1 MIEKNIL
8 VFGGSGQIGR
18 HLIRRLTKN
27 NHLVTVVTRNQH
39 KKGAILKT
47 QGNPGYVEIVESNI
61 FDEEKLS
68 KLMTKKDICINLV
81 GILYEDKKNTFKNIH
96 VHFPSLISKLCEKH
110 KLKQFIHL
118 SALGIEKAKDSNYA
132 KSKLEGEK
140 QISESFKKMNTTK
153 MELIQIH
160 NLVDWKTQIKT
171 LRQMKESGEISYI
184 GITHYKSSAFKE
196 MEDIIKKEP
205 IDFAQFNYSIG
216 ERDAEERLLPI
227 CQEFGVAT
235 IINRPFMRGKLF
247 RSFKNQTLPDWCK
260 DYDINSWGQFF
271 LKYIIANPAVTN
283 IIPAT
288 SKSKNMLDN
297 SIAGMGRVTDLKIQ
311 KRIYFYIWR

>member
-1 MIEKNIL
+1 MSTSFLLSGLKFGSVLAQNQMLRRTIPSSGESLPIIGLGTSRVFDVDPEDREELKIRKEIIEVLLNN
-8 VFGGSGQIGR
+8 GGSLVDTSPMYGQSEGLLGQI
-18 HLIRRLTKN
+18 LDDYPRRNELFLATK
-27 NHLVTVVTRNQH
+27 VWI
-39 KKGAILKT
+39 KGK
-47 QGNPGYVEIVESNI
+47 P
-61 FDEEKLS
+61 
-68 KLMTKKDICINLV
+68 
-81 GILYEDKKNTFKNIH
+81 
-96 VHFPSLISKLCEKH
+96 
-110 KLKQFIHL
+110 
-118 SALGIEKAKDSNYA
+118 
-132 KSKLEGEK
+132 EGEQ
-140 QISESFKKMNTTK
+140 QISESFKKMNTAK

-311 KRIYFYIWR
+311 KRMLEML

>member
-1 MIEKNIL
+1 MSTSFLLSGLKFGSVLAQNQMLRRTIPSSGESLPIIGLGTSRVFDVDPEDREELKIRKEIIEVLLNN
-8 VFGGSGQIGR
+8 GGSLVDTSPMYGQSED
-18 HLIRRLTKN
+18 LL
-27 NHLVTVVTRNQH
+27 
-39 KKGAILKT
+39 GAILDDYPRR
-47 QGNPGYVEIVESNI
+47 NEL
-61 FDEEKLS
+61 FLA
-68 KLMTKKDICINLV
+68 TKVWIK
-81 GILYEDKKNTFKNIH
+81 G
-96 VHFPSLISKLCEKH
+96 
-110 KLKQFIHL
+110 
-118 SALGIEKAKDSNYA
+118 
-132 KSKLEGEK
+132 KLEGK
-140 QISESFKKMNTTK
+140 QQISESFTKMNTAK

-311 KRIYFYIWR
+311 KRMLEIL

>member
-1 MIEKNIL
+1 MSTSFLLSGLKFGSVLAQNQMLRRTIPSSGESLPIIGLGTSRVFDVDPEDREELKIRKQIIEVLLNN
-8 VFGGSGQIGR
+8 GGSLVDTSPMYGQSEDLLGQI
-18 HLIRRLTKN
+18 LDDYPRRNELFLATK
-27 NHLVTVVTRNQH
+27 VWI
-39 KKGAILKT
+39 KGK
-47 QGNPGYVEIVESNI
+47 P
-61 FDEEKLS
+61 
-68 KLMTKKDICINLV
+68 
-81 GILYEDKKNTFKNIH
+81 
-96 VHFPSLISKLCEKH
+96 
-110 KLKQFIHL
+110 
-118 SALGIEKAKDSNYA
+118 
-132 KSKLEGEK
+132 EGAQ

-227 CQEFGVAT
+227 CQEYGVAT

-247 RSFKNQTLPDWCK
+247 RSFNNQTLPDWCK

-297 SIAGMGRVTDLKIQ
+297 SIAGMGSVTDLKIQ
-311 KRIYFYIWR
+311 KRMLEML

>member
-1 MIEKNIL
+1 MSTSFLLSGLKFGSVLAQNQMLRRTIPSSGESLPIIGLGTSRVFDVDPEDREELKIRKQIIEVLLNN
-8 VFGGSGQIGR
+8 GGSLVDTSPMYGQSEDLLGQI
-18 HLIRRLTKN
+18 LDDYPRRNELFLATK
-27 NHLVTVVTRNQH
+27 VWI
-39 KKGAILKT
+39 KGK
-47 QGNPGYVEIVESNI
+47 P
-61 FDEEKLS
+61 
-68 KLMTKKDICINLV
+68 
-81 GILYEDKKNTFKNIH
+81 
-96 VHFPSLISKLCEKH
+96 
-110 KLKQFIHL
+110 
-118 SALGIEKAKDSNYA
+118 
-132 KSKLEGEK
+132 EGEQ
-140 QISESFKKMNTTK
+140 QISESFKKMNTAK

-216 ERDAEERLLPI
+216 ERDAEQRLLPI

-311 KRIYFYIWR
+311 KRMLEML

>member
-1 MIEKNIL
+1 VKDTKRNFLKLMSSSVLLSGLKFGSVLAQNQMLRRTIPSSGESLPIIGLGTSRVFDVDPENRQQLKIRKEIIEVLLNN
-8 VFGGSGQIGR
+8 GGSLVDTSPMYGQSED
-18 HLIRRLTKN
+18 LI
-27 NHLVTVVTRNQH
+27 
-39 KKGAILKT
+39 GAILNDYPRRNELFLATKVWTKGKT
-47 QGNPGYVEIVESNI
+47 
-61 FDEEKLS
+61 
-68 KLMTKKDICINLV
+68 
-81 GILYEDKKNTFKNIH
+81 
-96 VHFPSLISKLCEKH
+96 
-110 KLKQFIHL
+110 
-118 SALGIEKAKDSNYA
+118 
-132 KSKLEGEK
+132 EGEQ
-140 QISESFKKMNTTK
+140 QISQSFKKMNTTK

-171 LRQMKESGEISYI
+171 LRQMKEYGEISYI

-227 CQEFGVAT
+227 CQDYGVAT

-247 RSFKNQTLPDWCK
+247 RSFNNQTLPDWCK

-311 KRIYFYIWR
+311 KRMLEML

>member
-1 MIEKNIL
+1 MSTSFLLSGLKFGSVLAQNQMLRRTIPSSGESLPIIGLGTSRVFDVDPEDREELKIRKEIIEVLLNN
-8 VFGGSGQIGR
+8 GGSLVDTSPMYGQSEDLLGQI
-18 HLIRRLTKN
+18 LDDYPRRNELFLATK
-27 NHLVTVVTRNQH
+27 VWI
-39 KKGAILKT
+39 KGK
-47 QGNPGYVEIVESNI
+47 P
-61 FDEEKLS
+61 
-68 KLMTKKDICINLV
+68 
-81 GILYEDKKNTFKNIH
+81 
-96 VHFPSLISKLCEKH
+96 
-110 KLKQFIHL
+110 
-118 SALGIEKAKDSNYA
+118 
-132 KSKLEGEK
+132 EGEQ
-140 QISESFKKMNTTK
+140 QISESFKKMNTAK

-216 ERDAEERLLPI
+216 EREAEERLLPI
-227 CQEFGVAT
+227 CQEYGVAT

-311 KRIYFYIWR
+311 KRMLEML

>member
-1 MIEKNIL
+1 MSTSFLLSGLKFGPVLAQNQMLRRTIPSSGESLPIIGLGTSRVFDVDPEDREELKIRKEIIEVLLNN
-8 VFGGSGQIGR
+8 GGSLVDTSPMYGQSEDLLGKI
-18 HLIRRLTKN
+18 LDDYPRRNELFLATK
-27 NHLVTVVTRNQH
+27 VWI
-39 KKGAILKT
+39 KG
-47 QGNPGYVEIVESNI
+47 
-61 FDEEKLS
+61 
-68 KLMTKKDICINLV
+68 
-81 GILYEDKKNTFKNIH
+81 
-96 VHFPSLISKLCEKH
+96 
-110 KLKQFIHL
+110 KQ
-118 SALGIEKAKDSNYA
+118 
-132 KSKLEGEK
+132 EGEQ
-140 QISESFKKMNTTK
+140 QISESFKKMNTAK

-311 KRIYFYIWR
+311 KRMLEML

>member
-1 MIEKNIL
+1 MSTSFLLSGLKFGSVLAQNQMLRRTIPSSGESLPIIGLGTSRVFDVDPEDIEELKIRKEIIEVLLNN
-8 VFGGSGQIGR
+8 GGSLVDTSPMYGQSEGLLGQI
-18 HLIRRLTKN
+18 LDDYPRRNELFLATK
-27 NHLVTVVTRNQH
+27 VWI
-39 KKGAILKT
+39 KG
-47 QGNPGYVEIVESNI
+47 
-61 FDEEKLS
+61 
-68 KLMTKKDICINLV
+68 
-81 GILYEDKKNTFKNIH
+81 
-96 VHFPSLISKLCEKH
+96 
-110 KLKQFIHL
+110 
-118 SALGIEKAKDSNYA
+118 
-132 KSKLEGEK
+132 KLEGEQ
-140 QISESFKKMNTTK
+140 QISESFTKMNTAK

-196 MEDIIKKEP
+196 MEEIIKKEP

-311 KRIYFYIWR
+311 KRMLEML

>member
-1 MIEKNIL
+1 MSSSVLLSGLKFGSVLAQNQMLRRAIPSSGESLPIIGLGTSRVFDVDPEDREELRIREEIIEVLLNN
-8 VFGGSGQIGR
+8 GGSLVDTSPMYGQSENLIGVI
-18 HLIRRLTKN
+18 LDDYPRRNELFLATK
-27 NHLVTVVTRNQH
+27 VWT
-39 KKGAILKT
+39 KG
-47 QGNPGYVEIVESNI
+47 
-61 FDEEKLS
+61 
-68 KLMTKKDICINLV
+68 
-81 GILYEDKKNTFKNIH
+81 
-96 VHFPSLISKLCEKH
+96 
-110 KLKQFIHL
+110 
-118 SALGIEKAKDSNYA
+118 KA
-132 KSKLEGEK
+132 EGEQ
-140 QISESFKKMNTTK
+140 QISESFKKMNTSK

-227 CQEFGVAT
+227 CQEYGVAT

-247 RSFKNQTLPDWCK
+247 RLFQNQTLPNWCK

-297 SIAGMGRVTDLKIQ
+297 SFAGMGRVADLNIQ
-311 KRIYFYIWR
+311 KRMLEML

>member
-1 MIEKNIL
+1 MSSSVLLSGLKFGSVLAQNQMLRRTIPSSGESLPIIGLGTSRVFDVDPENIQELKIRKEIIEVLLNN
-8 VFGGSGQIGR
+8 GGSLVDTSPMYGQSED
-18 HLIRRLTKN
+18 LI
-27 NHLVTVVTRNQH
+27 
-39 KKGAILKT
+39 GAILNDYPRRNELFLATKVWTKGKT
-47 QGNPGYVEIVESNI
+47 
-61 FDEEKLS
+61 
-68 KLMTKKDICINLV
+68 
-81 GILYEDKKNTFKNIH
+81 
-96 VHFPSLISKLCEKH
+96 
-110 KLKQFIHL
+110 
-118 SALGIEKAKDSNYA
+118 
-132 KSKLEGEK
+132 EGEQ

-184 GITHYKSSAFKE
+184 GITHYKSSAFRE

-311 KRIYFYIWR
+311 KRMLEML

>member
-1 MIEKNIL
+1 MSTSFLLSGLKFGSVLAQNQMLRRTIPSSGESLPIIGLGTSRVFDVDPEDREELKIRKEIIEVLLNN
-8 VFGGSGQIGR
+8 GGSLVDTSPMYGQSEGLLGQI
-18 HLIRRLTKN
+18 LDDYPRRNELFLATK
-27 NHLVTVVTRNQH
+27 VWI
-39 KKGAILKT
+39 KGK
-47 QGNPGYVEIVESNI
+47 P
-61 FDEEKLS
+61 
-68 KLMTKKDICINLV
+68 
-81 GILYEDKKNTFKNIH
+81 
-96 VHFPSLISKLCEKH
+96 
-110 KLKQFIHL
+110 
-118 SALGIEKAKDSNYA
+118 
-132 KSKLEGEK
+132 EGEQ
-140 QISESFKKMNTTK
+140 QISESFTKMNTAK

-311 KRIYFYIWR
+311 KRMLEML

>member
-1 MIEKNIL
+1 MSTSFLLSGLKFGSVLAQNQMLRRTIPSSGESLPIIGLGTSRVFDVDPEDREELKIRKQIIEVLLNN
-8 VFGGSGQIGR
+8 GGSLVDTSPMYGQSEDLLGQI
-18 HLIRRLTKN
+18 LDDYPRRNELFLATK
-27 NHLVTVVTRNQH
+27 VWI
-39 KKGAILKT
+39 KGK
-47 QGNPGYVEIVESNI
+47 P
-61 FDEEKLS
+61 
-68 KLMTKKDICINLV
+68 
-81 GILYEDKKNTFKNIH
+81 
-96 VHFPSLISKLCEKH
+96 
-110 KLKQFIHL
+110 
-118 SALGIEKAKDSNYA
+118 
-132 KSKLEGEK
+132 EGAQ

-227 CQEFGVAT
+227 CQEYGVAT

-311 KRIYFYIWR
+311 KRMLEML

>member
-1 MIEKNIL
+1 MSSSVLLSGLKFGSVLAQNQMLRRTIPSSGESLPIIGLGTSRVFDVDPENRQQLKIRKEIIEVLLNN
-8 VFGGSGQIGR
+8 GGSLVDTSPMYGQSED
-18 HLIRRLTKN
+18 LI
-27 NHLVTVVTRNQH
+27 
-39 KKGAILKT
+39 GAILNDYPRRNELFLATKVWTKGKT
-47 QGNPGYVEIVESNI
+47 
-61 FDEEKLS
+61 
-68 KLMTKKDICINLV
+68 
-81 GILYEDKKNTFKNIH
+81 
-96 VHFPSLISKLCEKH
+96 
-110 KLKQFIHL
+110 
-118 SALGIEKAKDSNYA
+118 
-132 KSKLEGEK
+132 EGEQ

-227 CQEFGVAT
+227 CQEYGVAT

-247 RSFKNQTLPDWCK
+247 RSFKNQTLPNWCK
-260 DYDINSWGQFF
+260 DYDIRSWGQFF

-297 SIAGMGRVTDLKIQ
+297 SFAGIGLSLIH
-311 KRIYFYIWR
+311 I

>member
-1 MIEKNIL
+1 MSTSILLSGLKFGSVLAQNQMLRRTIPSSGESLPIIGLGTSRVFDVDPEYRQQLKIRKEIIEVLLNN
-8 VFGGSGQIGR
+8 GGSLVDTSPMYGQSED
-18 HLIRRLTKN
+18 LI
-27 NHLVTVVTRNQH
+27 
-39 KKGAILKT
+39 GAILDDYPRRNELFLAT
-47 QGNPGYVEIVESNI
+47 IVWI
-61 FDEEKLS
+61 K
-68 KLMTKKDICINLV
+68 
-81 GILYEDKKNTFKNIH
+81 G
-96 VHFPSLISKLCEKH
+96 
-110 KLKQFIHL
+110 
-118 SALGIEKAKDSNYA
+118 
-132 KSKLEGEK
+132 KLEGEK
-140 QISESFKKMNTTK
+140 QISESFKKMNTSK
-153 MELIQIH
+153 IELIQIH

-227 CQEFGVAT
+227 CQEYGVAT

-247 RSFKNQTLPDWCK
+247 RSFKNQTLPNWCK

-297 SIAGMGRVTDLKIQ
+297 SFAGMGRVADLTIQ
-311 KRIYFYIWR
+311 KRMLEML

>member
-1 MIEKNIL
+1 MSTSFLLSGLKFGSVLAQNQMLRRTIPSSGESLPIIGLGTSRVFDVDPADREELKIRKEIIEVLLNN
-8 VFGGSGQIGR
+8 GGSLVDTSPMYGQSEDLLGKI
-18 HLIRRLTKN
+18 LDDYPRRNELFLATK
-27 NHLVTVVTRNQH
+27 VWI
-39 KKGAILKT
+39 KGK
-47 QGNPGYVEIVESNI
+47 P
-61 FDEEKLS
+61 
-68 KLMTKKDICINLV
+68 
-81 GILYEDKKNTFKNIH
+81 
-96 VHFPSLISKLCEKH
+96 
-110 KLKQFIHL
+110 
-118 SALGIEKAKDSNYA
+118 
-132 KSKLEGEK
+132 EGEQ
-140 QISESFKKMNTTK
+140 QISESFKKMNTAK

-247 RSFKNQTLPDWCK
+247 RSFKNQALPDWCK

-311 KRIYFYIWR
+311 KRMLEML

>member
-1 MIEKNIL
+1 MSTSFLLSGLKFGSVLAQNQMLRRTIPSSGESLPIIGLGTSRVFDVDPEDREELKIRKEIIEVLLNN
-8 VFGGSGQIGR
+8 GGSLVDTSPMYGQSEDLLGQI
-18 HLIRRLTKN
+18 LDDYPRRNELFLATK
-27 NHLVTVVTRNQH
+27 VWI
-39 KKGAILKT
+39 KG
-47 QGNPGYVEIVESNI
+47 
-61 FDEEKLS
+61 
-68 KLMTKKDICINLV
+68 
-81 GILYEDKKNTFKNIH
+81 
-96 VHFPSLISKLCEKH
+96 
-110 KLKQFIHL
+110 
-118 SALGIEKAKDSNYA
+118 
-132 KSKLEGEK
+132 KSEGEQ
-140 QISESFKKMNTTK
+140 QISESFKKMNTAK

-227 CQEFGVAT
+227 CQEYGVAT

-311 KRIYFYIWR
+311 KRMLEML

>member
-1 MIEKNIL
+1 MSTSVLLSGLKFGSALAQNQMLRRAIPSSGESLPIIGLGTSRVFDVDPENRQELKIRKEIIEVLLNN
-8 VFGGSGQIGR
+8 GGSLVDTSPMYGQSED
-18 HLIRRLTKN
+18 LI
-27 NHLVTVVTRNQH
+27 
-39 KKGAILKT
+39 GAILNDYPRRNELFLATKVWTKGKT
-47 QGNPGYVEIVESNI
+47 
-61 FDEEKLS
+61 
-68 KLMTKKDICINLV
+68 
-81 GILYEDKKNTFKNIH
+81 
-96 VHFPSLISKLCEKH
+96 
-110 KLKQFIHL
+110 
-118 SALGIEKAKDSNYA
+118 
-132 KSKLEGEK
+132 EGEQ

-153 MELIQIH
+153 IELIQIH

-227 CQEFGVAT
+227 CQDYGVAT

-247 RSFKNQTLPDWCK
+247 RSFKNQTLPNWCK
-260 DYDINSWGQFF
+260 DYDISSWGQFF

-297 SIAGMGRVTDLKIQ
+297 SFAGMGRVADLTIQ
-311 KRIYFYIWR
+311 KRMLEML

>member
-1 MIEKNIL
+1 MSSSVLLSGLKFGSVLAQNQMLRRAIPSSGESLPIIGLGTSRVFDVDPEDREELRIREEIIEVLLNN
-8 VFGGSGQIGR
+8 GGSLVDTSPMYGQSENLIGVI
-18 HLIRRLTKN
+18 LDDYPRRNELFLATK
-27 NHLVTVVTRNQH
+27 VRT
-39 KKGAILKT
+39 KG
-47 QGNPGYVEIVESNI
+47 
-61 FDEEKLS
+61 
-68 KLMTKKDICINLV
+68 
-81 GILYEDKKNTFKNIH
+81 
-96 VHFPSLISKLCEKH
+96 
-110 KLKQFIHL
+110 
-118 SALGIEKAKDSNYA
+118 KA
-132 KSKLEGEK
+132 EGEQ
-140 QISESFKKMNTTK
+140 QISESFKKMNTSK

-160 NLVDWKTQIKT
+160 NLVDWKIQIKT

-227 CQEFGVAT
+227 CQEYGVAT

-247 RSFKNQTLPDWCK
+247 RLFQNQTLPNWCK

-297 SIAGMGRVTDLKIQ
+297 SFAGMGRVADLNIQ
-311 KRIYFYIWR
+311 KRMLEML

>member
-1 MIEKNIL
+1 MSTSFLLSGLKFGSVLAQNQMLRRTIPSSGESLPIIGLGTSRVFDVDPEDREELKIRKEIIEVLLNN
-8 VFGGSGQIGR
+8 GGSLVDTSPMYGQSEDLLGQI
-18 HLIRRLTKN
+18 LDDYPRRNELFLATK
-27 NHLVTVVTRNQH
+27 VWI
-39 KKGAILKT
+39 KGK
-47 QGNPGYVEIVESNI
+47 P
-61 FDEEKLS
+61 
-68 KLMTKKDICINLV
+68 
-81 GILYEDKKNTFKNIH
+81 
-96 VHFPSLISKLCEKH
+96 
-110 KLKQFIHL
+110 
-118 SALGIEKAKDSNYA
+118 
-132 KSKLEGEK
+132 EGEQ

-216 ERDAEERLLPI
+216 EREAEERLLPI
-227 CQEFGVAT
+227 CQEYGVAT

-311 KRIYFYIWR
+311 KRMLEML

>member
-1 MIEKNIL
+1 MSTSFLLSGLKFGSVLAQNQMLRRTIPSSGESLPIIGLGTSRVFDVDPEDREELKIRKEIIEVLLNN
-8 VFGGSGQIGR
+8 GGSLVDTSPMYGQSADLLGQI
-18 HLIRRLTKN
+18 LDDYPRRNELFLATK
-27 NHLVTVVTRNQH
+27 VWI
-39 KKGAILKT
+39 KGK
-47 QGNPGYVEIVESNI
+47 P
-61 FDEEKLS
+61 
-68 KLMTKKDICINLV
+68 
-81 GILYEDKKNTFKNIH
+81 
-96 VHFPSLISKLCEKH
+96 
-110 KLKQFIHL
+110 
-118 SALGIEKAKDSNYA
+118 
-132 KSKLEGEK
+132 EGAQ
-140 QISESFKKMNTTK
+140 QISESFKKMNTNK

-227 CQEFGVAT
+227 CLEFGVAT

-247 RSFKNQTLPDWCK
+247 RSFNNQTLPDWCK

-311 KRIYFYIWR
+311 KRMLEML

>member
-1 MIEKNIL
+1 MSTSFLLSGLKFGSVLAQNQMLRRTIPSSGESLPIIGLGTSRVFDVDPEDREELKIRKEIIEVLLNN
-8 VFGGSGQIGR
+8 GGSLVDTSPMYGQSEDLLGQI
-18 HLIRRLTKN
+18 LDDYPRRKELFLATK
-27 NHLVTVVTRNQH
+27 VWI
-39 KKGAILKT
+39 KGK
-47 QGNPGYVEIVESNI
+47 P
-61 FDEEKLS
+61 
-68 KLMTKKDICINLV
+68 
-81 GILYEDKKNTFKNIH
+81 
-96 VHFPSLISKLCEKH
+96 
-110 KLKQFIHL
+110 
-118 SALGIEKAKDSNYA
+118 
-132 KSKLEGEK
+132 EGEQ
-140 QISESFKKMNTTK
+140 QISESFKKMNTAK

-311 KRIYFYIWR
+311 KRMLEML

>member
-1 MIEKNIL
+1 MSTSFLLSGLKFGSVLAQNQMLRRTIPSSGESLPIIGLGTSRVFDVDPEDREELKIRKEIIEVLLNN
-8 VFGGSGQIGR
+8 GGSLVDTSPMYGQSEDLLGQI
-18 HLIRRLTKN
+18 LDDYPRRNELFLATK
-27 NHLVTVVTRNQH
+27 VWI
-39 KKGAILKT
+39 KGK
-47 QGNPGYVEIVESNI
+47 P
-61 FDEEKLS
+61 
-68 KLMTKKDICINLV
+68 
-81 GILYEDKKNTFKNIH
+81 
-96 VHFPSLISKLCEKH
+96 
-110 KLKQFIHL
+110 
-118 SALGIEKAKDSNYA
+118 
-132 KSKLEGEK
+132 EGEQ
-140 QISESFKKMNTTK
+140 QISESFTKMNTAK

-271 LKYIIANPAVTN
+271 LTYIIANPAVTN

-311 KRIYFYIWR
+311 KRMLEIL

>member
-1 MIEKNIL
+1 MSTSFLLSGLKFGSVLAQNQMLRRTIPSSGESLPIIGLGTSRVFDVDPEDREELKIRKEIIEVLLNN
-8 VFGGSGQIGR
+8 GGSLVDTSPMYGQSEDLLGQI
-18 HLIRRLTKN
+18 LDDYPRRNELFLATK
-27 NHLVTVVTRNQH
+27 VWI
-39 KKGAILKT
+39 KGK
-47 QGNPGYVEIVESNI
+47 P
-61 FDEEKLS
+61 
-68 KLMTKKDICINLV
+68 
-81 GILYEDKKNTFKNIH
+81 
-96 VHFPSLISKLCEKH
+96 
-110 KLKQFIHL
+110 
-118 SALGIEKAKDSNYA
+118 
-132 KSKLEGEK
+132 EGEQ
-140 QISESFKKMNTTK
+140 QISESFKKMNTAK

-171 LRQMKESGEISYI
+171 LRKMKESGEISYI

-216 ERDAEERLLPI
+216 EREAEERLLPI
-227 CQEFGVAT
+227 CQEYGVAT

-311 KRIYFYIWR
+311 KRMLEML

>member
-1 MIEKNIL
+1 MSTSVLLSGLKFGSALAQNQMLRRAIPSSGESLPIIGLGTSRVFDVDPENRQELKIRKEIIEVLLDN
-8 VFGGSGQIGR
+8 GGSLVDTSPMYGQSED
-18 HLIRRLTKN
+18 LI
-27 NHLVTVVTRNQH
+27 
-39 KKGAILKT
+39 GAILNDYPRRNELFLATKVWTKGKT
-47 QGNPGYVEIVESNI
+47 
-61 FDEEKLS
+61 
-68 KLMTKKDICINLV
+68 
-81 GILYEDKKNTFKNIH
+81 
-96 VHFPSLISKLCEKH
+96 
-110 KLKQFIHL
+110 
-118 SALGIEKAKDSNYA
+118 
-132 KSKLEGEK
+132 EGEQ

-184 GITHYKSSAFKE
+184 GITHYKSSAFRE

-227 CQEFGVAT
+227 CQEYGVAT

-247 RSFKNQTLPDWCK
+247 RFFKNQTLPNWCK
-260 DYDINSWGQFF
+260 DYDINSWGQFL
-271 LKYIIANPAVTN
+271 LKYITANPAVTN

-288 SKSKNMLDN
+288 SKSKNMIDN
-297 SIAGMGRVTDLKIQ
+297 SFAGMGRVADFKIQ
-311 KRIYFYIWR
+311 KRMLEML

>member
-1 MIEKNIL
+1 MSTSFLLSGLKFGSILAQNQMLRRTIPSSGESLPIIGLGTSRVFDVDPEDREELKIRKEIIEVLLNH
-8 VFGGSGQIGR
+8 GGSLVDTSPMYGQSEDLLGQI
-18 HLIRRLTKN
+18 LDDYPRRNELFLATK
-27 NHLVTVVTRNQH
+27 VWT
-39 KKGAILKT
+39 KGKT
-47 QGNPGYVEIVESNI
+47 
-61 FDEEKLS
+61 
-68 KLMTKKDICINLV
+68 
-81 GILYEDKKNTFKNIH
+81 
-96 VHFPSLISKLCEKH
+96 
-110 KLKQFIHL
+110 
-118 SALGIEKAKDSNYA
+118 
-132 KSKLEGEK
+132 EGEQ
-140 QISESFKKMNTTK
+140 QISESFTKMNTAK

-227 CQEFGVAT
+227 CQEYGVAT

-247 RSFKNQTLPDWCK
+247 RSFKSETLPNWCK

-297 SIAGMGRVTDLKIQ
+297 SFAGMGKEVDLKIQ
-311 KRIYFYIWR
+311 KRMLEML

>member
-1 MIEKNIL
+1 MSTSFLLSCLKFGSILAQNQMLRRTIPSSGESLPIIGLGTSRVFDVDPEDREELKIRKEIIEVLLNH
-8 VFGGSGQIGR
+8 GGSLVDTSPMYGQSEDLLGQI
-18 HLIRRLTKN
+18 LDDYPRRNELFLATK
-27 NHLVTVVTRNQH
+27 VWT
-39 KKGAILKT
+39 KGKT
-47 QGNPGYVEIVESNI
+47 
-61 FDEEKLS
+61 
-68 KLMTKKDICINLV
+68 
-81 GILYEDKKNTFKNIH
+81 
-96 VHFPSLISKLCEKH
+96 
-110 KLKQFIHL
+110 
-118 SALGIEKAKDSNYA
+118 
-132 KSKLEGEK
+132 EGEQ
-140 QISESFKKMNTTK
+140 QISESFTKMNTAK

-216 ERDAEERLLPI
+216 ERDAEKRLLPI
-227 CQEFGVAT
+227 CQEYGVAT

-247 RSFKNQTLPDWCK
+247 RSFKSETLPNWCK

-297 SIAGMGRVTDLKIQ
+297 SFAGMGKVADLNIQ
-311 KRIYFYIWR
+311 KRMLEML

>member
-1 MIEKNIL
+1 MSTSVLLSGLKFGSALAQNQMLRRAIPSSGESLPIIGLGTSRVFDEDPENRQQLKLRKEIIEVLLNN
-8 VFGGSGQIGR
+8 GGSLVDTSPMYGQSED
-18 HLIRRLTKN
+18 LI
-27 NHLVTVVTRNQH
+27 
-39 KKGAILKT
+39 GAILNDYPRRNELFLATKVWTKGKT
-47 QGNPGYVEIVESNI
+47 
-61 FDEEKLS
+61 
-68 KLMTKKDICINLV
+68 
-81 GILYEDKKNTFKNIH
+81 
-96 VHFPSLISKLCEKH
+96 
-110 KLKQFIHL
+110 
-118 SALGIEKAKDSNYA
+118 
-132 KSKLEGEK
+132 EGEQ

-227 CQEFGVAT
+227 CQDYGVAT

-247 RSFKNQTLPDWCK
+247 RSFKNQTLPNWCK
-260 DYDINSWGQFF
+260 DYDIRSWGQFF

-297 SIAGMGRVTDLKIQ
+297 SFAGMGRVADLTIQ
-311 KRIYFYIWR
+311 KRMLEML

>member
-1 MIEKNIL
+1 MSTSFLLSGLKFGSVLAQNQMLRRTIPSSGESLPIIGLGTSRVFDVDPEDREELKIRKEIIEVLLNN
-8 VFGGSGQIGR
+8 GGSLVDTSPMYGQSEDLLGKI
-18 HLIRRLTKN
+18 LDDYPRRNELFLATK
-27 NHLVTVVTRNQH
+27 VWI
-39 KKGAILKT
+39 KGK
-47 QGNPGYVEIVESNI
+47 P
-61 FDEEKLS
+61 
-68 KLMTKKDICINLV
+68 
-81 GILYEDKKNTFKNIH
+81 
-96 VHFPSLISKLCEKH
+96 
-110 KLKQFIHL
+110 
-118 SALGIEKAKDSNYA
+118 
-132 KSKLEGEK
+132 EGEQ
-140 QISESFKKMNTTK
+140 QISESFKKMNTAK

-227 CQEFGVAT
+227 CQEYGVAT

-311 KRIYFYIWR
+311 KRMLEML

>member
-1 MIEKNIL
+1 MSTSFLLSGLKFGSVLAQNQILRRTIPSSGESLPIIGLGTSRVFDVDPEDREELKIRKEIIEVLLNN
-8 VFGGSGQIGR
+8 GGSLVDTSPMYGQSEDLLGQI
-18 HLIRRLTKN
+18 LDDYPRRNELFLATK
-27 NHLVTVVTRNQH
+27 VCI
-39 KKGAILKT
+39 KGK
-47 QGNPGYVEIVESNI
+47 P
-61 FDEEKLS
+61 
-68 KLMTKKDICINLV
+68 
-81 GILYEDKKNTFKNIH
+81 
-96 VHFPSLISKLCEKH
+96 
-110 KLKQFIHL
+110 
-118 SALGIEKAKDSNYA
+118 
-132 KSKLEGEK
+132 EGEQ
-140 QISESFKKMNTTK
+140 QISESFKKMNTAK

-311 KRIYFYIWR
+311 KRMLEML

>member
-1 MIEKNIL
+1 MKDTKRNFLKLMSSSVLLSGLKFGSVLAQNQMLRRTIPSSGESLPIIGLGTSRVFDVDPENRQQLKIRKEIIEVLLNN
-8 VFGGSGQIGR
+8 GGSLVDTSPMYGQSED
-18 HLIRRLTKN
+18 LI
-27 NHLVTVVTRNQH
+27 
-39 KKGAILKT
+39 GAILNDYPRRNELFLATKVWTKGKT
-47 QGNPGYVEIVESNI
+47 
-61 FDEEKLS
+61 
-68 KLMTKKDICINLV
+68 
-81 GILYEDKKNTFKNIH
+81 
-96 VHFPSLISKLCEKH
+96 
-110 KLKQFIHL
+110 
-118 SALGIEKAKDSNYA
+118 
-132 KSKLEGEK
+132 EGEQ

-153 MELIQIH
+153 IELIQIH

-227 CQEFGVAT
+227 CQDYGVAT

-247 RSFKNQTLPDWCK
+247 RSFKNQTLPNWCK
-260 DYDINSWGQFF
+260 DYDISSWGQFF

-297 SIAGMGRVTDLKIQ
+297 SFAGMGRVADLTIQ
-311 KRIYFYIWR
+311 KRMLEML

>member
-1 MIEKNIL
+1 MSTSFLLSGLKFGSVLAQNQMLRRTIPSSGESLPIIGLGTSRVFDVDPEDREELKIRKEIIEVLLNN
-8 VFGGSGQIGR
+8 GGSLVDTSPMYGQSED
-18 HLIRRLTKN
+18 LL
-27 NHLVTVVTRNQH
+27 
-39 KKGAILKT
+39 GAILDDYPRR
-47 QGNPGYVEIVESNI
+47 NEL
-61 FDEEKLS
+61 FLA
-68 KLMTKKDICINLV
+68 TKVWIK
-81 GILYEDKKNTFKNIH
+81 GK
-96 VHFPSLISKLCEKH
+96 P
-110 KLKQFIHL
+110 
-118 SALGIEKAKDSNYA
+118 
-132 KSKLEGEK
+132 EGEQ
-140 QISESFKKMNTTK
+140 QISESFKKMNTAK

-247 RSFKNQTLPDWCK
+247 RSFNNQTLPDWCK

-311 KRIYFYIWR
+311 KRMLEML

>member
-1 MIEKNIL
+1 MSTSFLLSGLKFGSVLAQNQMLRRTIPSSGESLPIIGLGTSRVFDVDPEDREELKIRKEIIEVLLNN
-8 VFGGSGQIGR
+8 GGSLVDTSPMYGQSEDLLGQI
-18 HLIRRLTKN
+18 LDDYPRRNELFLATK
-27 NHLVTVVTRNQH
+27 VWI
-39 KKGAILKT
+39 KGK
-47 QGNPGYVEIVESNI
+47 P
-61 FDEEKLS
+61 
-68 KLMTKKDICINLV
+68 
-81 GILYEDKKNTFKNIH
+81 
-96 VHFPSLISKLCEKH
+96 
-110 KLKQFIHL
+110 
-118 SALGIEKAKDSNYA
+118 
-132 KSKLEGEK
+132 EGAQ

-227 CQEFGVAT
+227 CQEYGVAT

-311 KRIYFYIWR
+311 KRMLEML

>member
-1 MIEKNIL
+1 MSTSFLLSGLKFGSVLAQNQMLRRTIPSSGESLPIIGLGTSRVFDVDPEDREELKIRKEIIEVLLNN
-8 VFGGSGQIGR
+8 GGSLVDTSPMYGQSEDLLGKI
-18 HLIRRLTKN
+18 LDDYPRRNELFLATK
-27 NHLVTVVTRNQH
+27 VWI
-39 KKGAILKT
+39 KGK
-47 QGNPGYVEIVESNI
+47 P
-61 FDEEKLS
+61 
-68 KLMTKKDICINLV
+68 
-81 GILYEDKKNTFKNIH
+81 
-96 VHFPSLISKLCEKH
+96 
-110 KLKQFIHL
+110 
-118 SALGIEKAKDSNYA
+118 
-132 KSKLEGEK
+132 EGEQ
-140 QISESFKKMNTTK
+140 QISESFKKMNTAK

-311 KRIYFYIWR
+311 KRMLEML

>member
-1 MIEKNIL
+1 MSTSVLLSGLKFGSALAQNQMLRRAIPSSGESLPIIGLGTSRVFDVDPENRQELKIRKEIIEVLLNN
-8 VFGGSGQIGR
+8 GGSLVDTSPMYGQSED
-18 HLIRRLTKN
+18 LI
-27 NHLVTVVTRNQH
+27 
-39 KKGAILKT
+39 GAIL
-47 QGNPGYVEIVESNI
+47 NDYPRRNEL
-61 FDEEKLS
+61 FLA
-68 KLMTKKDICINLV
+68 TKVWTK
-81 GILYEDKKNTFKNIH
+81 GET
-96 VHFPSLISKLCEKH
+96 
-110 KLKQFIHL
+110 
-118 SALGIEKAKDSNYA
+118 
-132 KSKLEGEK
+132 EGEQ

-227 CQEFGVAT
+227 CQDYGVAT

-311 KRIYFYIWR
+311 KRMLEML

>member
-1 MIEKNIL
+1 MSTSFLLSGLKFGSVLAQNQMLRRTIPSSGESLPIIGLGTSRVFDVDPEDREELKIRKEIIEVLLNN
-8 VFGGSGQIGR
+8 GGSLVDTSPMYGQSEDLLGQI
-18 HLIRRLTKN
+18 LDDYPRRNELFLATK
-27 NHLVTVVTRNQH
+27 VWI
-39 KKGAILKT
+39 KGK
-47 QGNPGYVEIVESNI
+47 P
-61 FDEEKLS
+61 
-68 KLMTKKDICINLV
+68 
-81 GILYEDKKNTFKNIH
+81 
-96 VHFPSLISKLCEKH
+96 
-110 KLKQFIHL
+110 
-118 SALGIEKAKDSNYA
+118 
-132 KSKLEGEK
+132 EGEQ
-140 QISESFKKMNTTK
+140 QISESFKKMNTAK

-227 CQEFGVAT
+227 CQEYGVAT

-311 KRIYFYIWR
+311 KRMLEML